1 MKLNADIIERFIKG
15 YYSRA
20 DYLATESLFT
30 DIERRGDL
38 KKYMENHWFDYAD
51 EPLPEGNFNHIL
63 DKVHHQIQLE
73 PRPARRYSFIAV
85 FQKVAAILIVPL
97 LLGYLAIFFVQSKNN
112 GAEPAM
118 AEIQCPL
125 GVRTKFVL
133 PDGTKGFLN
142 SGSTLEYPV
151 VFGSERRVSLT
162 GEAYFDVSPD
172 EERPFVVNTPNLYT
186 RVLGTQFNI
195 IAYEN
200 ENSEEIILR
209 DGKVGVY
216 TRQGRKLETLV
227 PDQKMDFNTDNRRYE
242 ISQVEAGQFISW
254 TEGMLVF
261 RNESIEDVAK
271 RLGRWYNVDIEIKDP
286 ELLDYSL
293 WATFID
299 EPLDEVLKLLAL
311 TAPISYEELLRETT
325 GRNLF
330 KKRKMILR
338 LDDKRF
344 NDF

>member
-1 MKLNADIIERFIKG
+1 
-15 YYSRA
+15 
-20 DYLATESLFT
+20 
-30 DIERRGDL
+30 
-38 KKYMENHWFDYAD
+38 
-51 EPLPEGNFNHIL
+51 
-63 DKVHHQIQLE
+63 
-73 PRPARRYSFIAV
+73 
-85 FQKVAAILIVPL
+85 
-97 LLGYLAIFFVQSKNN
+97 
-112 GAEPAM
+112 
-118 AEIQCPL
+118 
-125 GVRTKFVL
+125 
-133 PDGTKGFLN
+133 
-142 SGSTLEYPV
+142 
-151 VFGSERRVSLT
+151 
-162 GEAYFDVSPD
+162 
-172 EERPFVVNTPNLYT
+172 
-186 RVLGTQFNI
+186 
-195 IAYEN
+195 
-200 ENSEEIILR
+200 
-209 DGKVGVY
+209 
-216 TRQGRKLETLV
+216 V